1 MKFTN
6 DPGAITRLFETADQI
21 GGILVVESEFP
32 GRQPDLPVLMR
43 IKPCQQRRPRLT
55 TPRLRNVGSLKQ
67 DSVGG
72 KLIENWRLYE
82 GLSITPNLWPIILG
96 YNQ

>member
-6 DPGAITRLFETADQI
+6 DPGAITRLLETADQI

-43 IKPCQQRRPRLT
+43 IKPRYLIGVREQDIK
-55 TPRLRNVGSLKQ
+55 RLRQLQKQQVVEVLKCTT
-67 DSVGG
+67 
-72 KLIENWRLYE
+72 I
-82 GLSITPNLWPIILG
+82 
-96 YNQ
+96 